1 MCELFLFILIVTTL
15 TIMRSSLKPLPSISI
30 LFFLLFLTCLSASDI
45 ILNPGDNF
53 QSAVNSAQ
61 GGDVI
66 IVNGGNYSGT
76 IHIQN
81 RTFTEANPLIIKS
94 GNGTPHI
101 TGSGSYSSGT
111 TFRITN
117 SSYIV
122 LDGLKLSNSLY
133 GCFIT
138 LSDHIIVKNCEI
150 TNIGQEGIHAR
161 DDVEY
166 LDIITC
172 QIHHTGKRPDHE
184 GWGEGIYI
192 GGSSTN
198 VLTTNVFIEGNE
210 IYECG
215 LGEGINIKASDSEK
229 VTVINNH
236 VHDIHPGKSTSPNA
250 QWNGGAIAV
259 SHHFRTTDR
268 QIWIQ
273 NNLIENVSGGQ
284 VSNSG
289 IMTQQSNTRVINN
302 TIRNCGD
309 RGIWFNDF
317 ESSSACWNFG
327 NSFANNGTNVFIS
340 SGAQV
345 FTSNPGPSPFTAQ
358 SWYDGSNSQEP
369 PINNEDNIALN
380 KPVLVSSQQIGNEGA
395 KAVDGNRDDAER
407 WSAEFFPQSIEIDLL
422 GTYKLERI
430 DVFPLNNRAY
440 QYIVERKIDGG
451 SYQMLIDRNNN
462 TEGGAVITDILAEE
476 LASKV
481 KFTFTGASV
490 YNGSWLSIKEIEI
503 FGIESTV
510 PTTAG
515 KLIES
520 EGDVFISNI
529 ASGIIMISPNGTCY
543 RMKLNNAGQ
552 FISEP
557 IECPN

>member
-1 MCELFLFILIVTTL
+1 MCVYFLIILTDYITQIMISKLTSLTVLIFLMLF
-15 TIMRSSLKPLPSISI
+15 SLNK
-30 LFFLLFLTCLSASDI
+30 LSATEI
-45 ILNPGDNF
+45 ILNPGDNL
-53 QSAVNSAQ
+53 QAAINNAQ

-66 IVNGGNYSGT
+66 IVNGGNYAGT

-81 RTFTEANPLIIKS
+81 RSFTATNPLIIRN

-101 TGSGSYSSGT
+101 TGSGSYSGGT

-150 TNIGQEGIHAR
+150 TDTGQEGLHAR
-161 DDVEY
+161 DDIEY
-166 LDIITC
+166 VDVIDC
-172 QIHHTGKRPDHE
+172 HIHHTGRRPDHE

-198 VLTTNVFIEGNE
+198 VPTRFVFIEGNE

-215 LGEGINIKASDSEK
+215 LGEGINVKASDSEK
-229 VTVINNH
+229 VTVTNNH
-236 VHDIHPGKSTSPNA
+236 VHYIHPGKSTSPNA

-259 SHHFRTTDR
+259 SHHFTSTDR

-273 NNLIENVSGGQ
+273 NNLIEDVYGGQ

-317 ESSSACWNFG
+317 ESTSACWNFG
-327 NSFANNGTNVFIS
+327 NTFVNNGTNVFIA

-345 FTSNPGPSPFTAQ
+345 FTTNPGLSPFVAQ
-358 SWYDGSNSQEP
+358 SWYDDSNSQDP
-369 PINNEDNIALN
+369 DPNNGDNIALT
-380 KPVLVSSQQIGNEGA
+380 KPVVVSSQQAGNEGT
-395 KAVDGNRDDAER
+395 KAVDGNRAEINR
-407 WSAEFFPQSIEIDLL
+407 WSAESYPQSIEIDLQ
-422 GTYKLERI
+422 GTFKLDKI
-430 DVFPLNNRAY
+430 DVFPLSNRAY
-440 QYIVERKIDGG
+440 QYTVETKTNGNN
-451 SYQMLIDRNNN
+451 YQMLIDRSNN
-462 TEGGAVITDILAEE
+462 TEGGPVISDSLTEE
-476 LASKV
+476 LASQV
-481 KFTFTGASV
+481 KFTFTGAAV
-490 YNGSWLSIKEIEI
+490 YDGVWISIREIEI
-503 FGIESTV
+503 FGTQ
-510 PTTAG
+510 TTIPNTPAQ
-515 KLIES
+515 LIES
-520 EGDVFISNI
+520 EGDVFISDIN
-529 ASGIIMISPNGTCY
+529 SGIIMISPDGSCH
-543 RMKLNNAGQ
+543 RMKVNNAGQ
-552 FISEP
+552 FISESV
-557 IECPN
+557 ECPN